1 MMELGLE
8 FWVTLAGLV
17 GLIIVILTLLRDV
30 FRQP

>member
-8 FWVTLAGLV
+8 SWVALAGLV

-30 FRQP
+30 FRQS